1 MKKLEAIVRPHKL
14 DEIKTKLEELSVFG
28 MTITDVRG
36 CGRQKG
42 KTELYR
48 GAEYQISLIPKIKIE
63 VVVGNEQVEGVMR
76 AIQAAAST
84 GEIGDGKIFVYP
96 VDETMRIRTG
106 ERGDKAL

>member
-14 DEIKTKLEELSVFG
+14 DDIKTKLEEVGVFG

-48 GAEYQISLIPKIKIE
+48 GAEYQISLIPKIKLE
-63 VVVGNEQVEGVMR
+63 VIVNDDMVENVIK
-76 AIQAAAST
+76 AIQSAAMT
-84 GEIGDGKIFVYP
+84 GEIGDGKIFIIP
-96 VDETMRIRTG
+96 VEETLRIRTG
-106 ERGDKAL
+106 ERGEKAI